1 MPNPPAYPSN
11 SRPPTAPAVQQ
22 SPVPTGE
29 FDRPTYHRSESATKG
44 PPEKRGIA
52 RSVTRKVITASTA
65 KGAGESGLSHLIWN
79 QVLSYG
85 ADAMVTVALAGTVFF
100 GASPHAQRGNVL
112 LYLLVTMAPFAL
124 IAPVIG
130 PALDRFQHGRRW
142 AMGASAIGRGVLAL
156 IMAGHPT
163 NLLVLY
169 PCALGSLVLS
179 KAYSVVRAAA
189 APRLVP
195 PGMTFVEANA
205 RLSVFGLASALIGGG
220 LVAGVI
226 KVSGSYTAGLVVTA
240 VGFGICAFFAFRL
253 PKQVDSAPGSATRRR
268 PSVKLPRSPSIRA
281 VRQWAQRGL
290 PPQVITSLQGEATLR
305 FLSGLLTVFLAFY
318 IETTS
323 HGFTAALALAGLAG
337 AAGPGQLRRHRHRHP
352 DDARATGADHHHRRR
367 FGGGVCLLTARAV
380 QYLARRPGYVAQ
392 RGCQL
397 AGQDL
402 ARLGHPARRHRDDAL
417 ERVRPLRDVP
427 AAGMGPRRSDRR
439 GASRRP
445 TARWGSG
452 SRAAS
457 SAVVTTSWR
466 LHGRAAVPRGRRPQA
481 ACRMHPVPWRPASR
495 TRREPPTDA
504 RPAFPTLSAC
514 TARDARCGG
523 CGCGRA
529 HRLREAA
536 ARRSPSSA
544 PVGW

>member
-1 MPNPPAYPSN
+1 METVPRKTSGGDRPAGRFSKSGHTHHPTG
-11 SRPPTAPAVQQ
+11 RPPTAPAVQQ

-44 PPEKRGIA
+44 PPEKGGIA
-52 RSVTRKVITASTA
+52 RSLTRKVITASTA

-195 PGMTFVEANA
+195 RGMTLVEANA

-253 PKQVDSAPGSATRRR
+253 PKQVDSARDPDQAR
-268 PSVKLPRSPSIRA
+268 PAVKLPRSPSIRA

-323 HGFTAALALAGLAG
+323 HGFTAALALGGL
-337 AAGPGQLRRHRHRHP
+337 
-352 DDARATGADHHHRRR
+352 
-367 FGGGVCLLTARAV
+367 
-380 QYLARRPGYVAQ
+380 
-392 RGCQL
+392 
-397 AGQDL
+397 
-402 ARLGHPARRHRDDAL
+402 
-417 ERVRPLRDVP
+417 
-427 AAGMGPRRSDRR
+427 
-439 GASRRP
+439 
-445 TARWGSG
+445 
-452 SRAAS
+452 
-457 SAVVTTSWR
+457 
-466 LHGRAAVPRGRRPQA
+466 
-481 ACRMHPVPWRPASR
+481 
-495 TRREPPTDA
+495 
-504 RPAFPTLSAC
+504 
-514 TARDARCGG
+514 
-523 CGCGRA
+523 
-529 HRLREAA
+529 
-536 ARRSPSSA
+536 
-544 PVGW
+544 